1 MFLKK
6 ILNLFWSSVFKLEM
20 AWSLLTN
27 PSTAISTKCLMPH
40 SLNISF
46 WVVSSPNAALKV
58 KGLIWP
64 KLLSICKNRWRKK
77 TSCFKSNN
85 KKSLLWNVK
94 TDVNNNKVLLI
105 HGGGMCGRVVNTSN
119 SRSGHPGFKPPP
131 LYCFLRQGTLLH
143 FVSLH
148 PGVSMGTSDILLW
161 GNPAMD

>member
-1 MFLKK
+1 M
-6 ILNLFWSSVFKLEM
+6 FWSPVFKLET

-77 TSCFKSNN
+77 KILLQV
-85 KKSLLWNVK
+85 KYQKSLLWNVK
-94 TDVNNNKVLLI
+94 TDVNYNKVLLI
-105 HGGGMCGRVVNTSN
+105 HGGGICGRVVNTSN
-119 SRSGHPGFKPPP
+119 SRSGGLGFKPCPFH
-131 LYCFLRQGTLLH
+131 CILRQGTLLH

-148 PGVSMGTSDILLW
+148 PGVSMGTSDILLG